1 MKNDQTPQKGSA
13 FKKLS
18 FGKTN
23 KKVNISGK
31 SDNLKKDYRKNVT
44 IDFMHLGPPL
54 YSNHIGKCLKRI
66 TARNCRFYIMLFLY
80 QSIH

>member
-1 MKNDQTPQKGSA
+1 MKNDQTPQKGAA

-31 SDNLKKDYRKNVT
+31 SDNLKKDYRRNVT
-44 IDFMHLGPPL
+44 IDFVHFRPPL
-54 YSNHIGKCLKRI
+54 
-66 TARNCRFYIMLFLY
+66 
-80 QSIH
+80 